1 MVDPRVLERLETPV
15 AKGVRSTDLDLVAV
29 RLRCRLG
36 NPLRTEVEVDDEV
49 AKATSFLGVISTIA
63 RGKRPNSPSY
73 MCGG

>member
-36 NPLRTEVEVDDEV
+36 NCCVPGGLN
-49 AKATSFLGVISTIA
+49 ATYYYVLWHQDQYKVNV
-63 RGKRPNSPSY
+63 RYVRLLDMLY
-73 MCGG
+73 QL